1 MVIMR
6 YTSHKPLALSA
17 MRGVSLVSF
26 IGPGVSALYSWLPPT
41 PSNGS
46 TATASTITPMPP
58 IQTRKV
64 RQMLIDGGSASRPES
79 TVAPVV
85 VSPETVSK

>member
-1 MVIMR
+1 
-6 YTSHKPLALSA
+6 
-17 MRGVSLVSF
+17 
-26 IGPGVSALYSWLPPT
+26 
-41 PSNGS
+41 
-46 TATASTITPMPP
+46 MPP